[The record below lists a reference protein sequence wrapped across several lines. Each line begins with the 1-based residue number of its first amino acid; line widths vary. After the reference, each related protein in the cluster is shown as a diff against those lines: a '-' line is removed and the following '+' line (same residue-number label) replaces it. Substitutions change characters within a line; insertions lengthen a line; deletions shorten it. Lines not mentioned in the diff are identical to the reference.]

1 MQLSIDYTPRDAFIE
16 FHQRNTRFTA
26 MCCHRRAGKTVAC
39 IGDLITRAVY
49 TQKPK
54 AKYAYVGPFR
64 QQAKEI
70 AWEYLK
76 SMSEEVRK
84 GAPRESDL
92 RITLLNGST
101 ITIYGADNPDSLR
114 GLYFDGM
121 VIDEY
126 GDCRPSLWGDVLLPT
141 LLDRRGWAVFIGTMR
156 GKNHF
161 FQTLERARETGSW
174 FHKVLKASESGLIS
188 DEDLAEA
195 RAEMSEAQ
203 YAQEMECDPNAAVQ
217 GTYYANI
224 LAKMEGDER
233 IGDYGYNP
241 DEMVFVSADLGYTDS
256 TAFWFW
262 QLDKDGPVLIDYEE
276 ADSESLEFYFDM
288 LKNKPY
294 DYAEV
299 YLPHDAKAKSLQTG
313 RSTVEQFLGQ
323 GFNCQVVPKLA
334 VQHGIDAGRLMLPQC
349 RINKESCYSGIEALR
364 AYRRSFNEKTQ
375 QYSNNPHHD
384 WSSNGSDA
392 FRYFALV
399 TDNKKTALE
408 VEKEHEDL
416 IKPPEYTL
424 NELFKEREE
433 DNWREDILRI

>member
-1 MQLSIDYTPRDAFIE
+1 MELKIDYTPRSAFIE

-174 FHKVLKASESGLIS
+174 YHKILKASESRLIS

-224 LAKMEGDER
+224 LAKMEGDGR

-262 QLDKDGPVLIDYEE
+262 QLDSEGPVLIDYEE

-408 VEKEHEDL
+408 VEKEHDDL
-416 IKPPEYTL
+416 ILPPEYTL
-424 NELFKEREE
+424 NELFKERDE
-433 DNWREDILRI
+433 DNWQQDILRL

>member
-1 MQLSIDYTPRDAFIE
+1 
-16 FHQRNTRFTA
+16 

-161 FQTLERARETGSW
+161 YQTLERARETGSW
-174 FHKVLKASESGLIS
+174 YHKVLKLSLIH
-188 DEDLAEA
+188 
-195 RAEMSEAQ
+195 
-203 YAQEMECDPNAAVQ
+203 
-217 GTYYANI
+217 I
-224 LAKMEGDER
+224 
-233 IGDYGYNP
+233 
-241 DEMVFVSADLGYTDS
+241 
-256 TAFWFW
+256 
-262 QLDKDGPVLIDYEE
+262 
-276 ADSESLEFYFDM
+276 
-288 LKNKPY
+288 
-294 DYAEV
+294 
-299 YLPHDAKAKSLQTG
+299 
-313 RSTVEQFLGQ
+313 
-323 GFNCQVVPKLA
+323 
-334 VQHGIDAGRLMLPQC
+334 
-349 RINKESCYSGIEALR
+349 
-364 AYRRSFNEKTQ
+364 
-375 QYSNNPHHD
+375 
-384 WSSNGSDA
+384 
-392 FRYFALV
+392 
-399 TDNKKTALE
+399 
-408 VEKEHEDL
+408 
-416 IKPPEYTL
+416 
-424 NELFKEREE
+424 
-433 DNWREDILRI
+433 

>member
-1 MQLSIDYTPRDAFIE
+1 MQLSIDYTPRTAFIE

-161 FQTLERARETGSW
+161 FQTLERARDTSSW
-174 FHKVLKASESGLIS
+174 YYKVLKASESGLIS
-188 DEDLAEA
+188 GEDLAEA

-217 GTYYANI
+217 GTYYANL
-224 LAKMEGDER
+224 LAKMEGDGR

-276 ADSESLEFYFDM
+276 ADSESLDFYFGM
-288 LKNKPY
+288 LKDKPY

-349 RINKESCYSGIEALR
+349 RINKESCYAGIEALR

-392 FRYFALV
+392 FRYFSLV
-399 TDNKKTALE
+399 TKTEKTALE

-416 IKPPEYTL
+416 ILPPEYTL
-424 NELFKEREE
+424 DELFAARDE
-433 DNWREDILRI
+433 DNWQQDILRL

>member
-1 MQLSIDYTPRDAFIE
+1 MELKIDYTPRSAFIE

-174 FHKVLKASESGLIS
+174 YHKILKASESRLIS

-224 LAKMEGDER
+224 LAKMEGDGR

-262 QLDKDGPVLIDYEE
+262 QLDSEGPVLIDYEE

-349 RINKESCYSGIEALR
+349 RVNRETCYAGVEALR

-408 VEKEHEDL
+408 VEKEHDDL
-416 IKPPEYTL
+416 ILPPEYTL
-424 NELFKEREE
+424 NELFKERDE
-433 DNWREDILRI
+433 DNWQQDILRL

>member
-1 MQLSIDYTPRDAFIE
+1 MQLSIDYTPRDAFVE

-161 FQTLERARETGSW
+161 FQTLERARDTSSW
-174 FHKVLKASESGLIS
+174 YYKVLKASESGLIS
-188 DEDLAEA
+188 GEDLAEA

-217 GTYYANI
+217 GTYYANL
-224 LAKMEGDER
+224 LAKMEGDGR

-276 ADSESLEFYFDM
+276 ADSESLDFYFGM
-288 LKNKPY
+288 LKDKPY

-349 RINKESCYSGIEALR
+349 RINKESCYAGIEALR

-392 FRYFALV
+392 FRYFSLV
-399 TDNKKTALE
+399 TKTEKTALE

-416 IKPPEYTL
+416 ILPPEYTL
-424 NELFKEREE
+424 DELFAARDE
-433 DNWREDILRI
+433 DNWQQDILRL